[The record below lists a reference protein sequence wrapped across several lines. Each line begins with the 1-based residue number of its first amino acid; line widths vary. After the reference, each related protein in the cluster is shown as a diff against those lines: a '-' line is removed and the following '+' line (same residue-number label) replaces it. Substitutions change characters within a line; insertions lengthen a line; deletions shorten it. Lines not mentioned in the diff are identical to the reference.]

1 MKIALITTLDPSEL
15 RPPAGLLP
23 YMLSAFE
30 ENGAQVDLI
39 GHFTLRRSLA
49 SRCKRTI
56 YRRFLRRV
64 YSAERDTALLS
75 DQGERIGRYL
85 QNTEYDVVLSILAVG
100 SQPVAYVDCPQPIFI
115 WSDCTFASAIKR
127 HPSLRNVCA
136 ETERDGRR
144 NEREA
149 IRRATTI
156 VYTSDWAA
164 ESAARQ
170 YSDGAGKLA
179 VVPMGGNIDTQIT
192 RLELTGIIA
201 SRGSDVCRLVLVGTD
216 WLIKGCDTAVEA
228 AAILNQ
234 NGVATELDIIGCESP
249 RETPEY
255 EWLRAHGFVS
265 KRSDSKQDS
274 MEALLAEAHFMILP
288 SRCDCTPHVI
298 GEACAFGVP
307 CITSDVGGI
316 PTLIRDG
323 RNGMTLPQGS
333 SPSDYA
339 KVIKDLFLDRE
350 RYVKLA
356 VSAFDE
362 YENRLNWRAAC
373 RDMLDIMQSESDIKI
388 SERRMATAGL

>member
-1 MKIALITTLDPSEL
+1 MKIALVTTLDPNEL

-30 ENGAQVDLI
+30 ANGAQVDLI

-49 SRCKRTI
+49 SRCKGTI
-56 YRRFLRRV
+56 YRRLLRRV
-64 YSAERDTALLS
+64 YSAERDAALLS
-75 DQGERIGRYL
+75 EQGERIGRYL
-85 QNTEYDVVLSILAVG
+85 KNAEYDVVLSIYSLG

-115 WSDCTFASAIKR
+115 WSDCTFASALET
-127 HPSLRNVCA
+127 HLSLRNVCA

-164 ESAARQ
+164 ASAARQ
-170 YSDGAGKLA
+170 YPDSAGKLA

-192 RLELTGIIA
+192 RRELTRIIA
-201 SRGSDVCRLVLVGTD
+201 SRGSDVCRLVLVGTR
-216 WLIKGCDTAVEA
+216 WQIKGCDIAVEA

-234 NGVATELDIIGCESP
+234 DGLATELDIIGCDSP
-249 RETPEY
+249 RGIPEY
-255 EWLRAHGFVS
+255 EWLRVHGFVS
-265 KRSDSKQDS
+265 KRSESKEDS
-274 MEALLAEAHFMILP
+274 MESMLAQSHFMILP
-288 SRCDCTPHVI
+288 SRDDYSPHVI

-316 PTLIRDG
+316 PTLVRDG
-323 RNGMTLPQGS
+323 RNGVKLPEGS

-339 KVIKDLFLDRE
+339 KVIKDLFLDRDG
-350 RYVKLA
+350 YCKLA

-362 YENRLNWRAAC
+362 YETRLNWRVAC
-373 RDMLDIMQSESDIKI
+373 RDMLTIMRSASESRDR
-388 SERRMATAGL
+388 ERRMATAAL